1 VSYSSTFFHINS
13 KYCRFAIFLLINSPG
28 LNFYEAGYDYEMVKA
43 GFSRDSSNTASN
55 IISVIVLFLSF
66 RITPLISKYGPTK
79 CLKMAFVA
87 LTSVYLFNV
96 IVFSQSFYIFMCTE
110 FLSQL
115 LNATI
120 NMTIYM
126 YIYTFPIHGFTGM
139 FATLMLSIWNFS

>member
-1 VSYSSTFFHINS
+1 MI
-13 KYCRFAIFLLINSPG
+13 
-28 LNFYEAGYDYEMVKA
+28 KA
-43 GFSRDSSNTASN
+43 GFSRDDSNTASN

-66 RITPLISKYGPTK
+66 KITPLINTYGPTK
-79 CLKMAFVA
+79 CLKIVFFS
-87 LTSVYLFNV
+87 LSSVYLFNV
-96 IVFSQSFYIFMCTE
+96 IVFSQSIYLFMCTE